1 MNVKRDSAAEFAIRT
16 LSPTDRQKVTALLD
30 HLANWENDEQIRK
43 ASKASTYKNVYV
55 LTTSDDISISFNLD
69 YEKHEITVLYIVKP
83 SRFVPA
89 NQVAG

>member
-1 MNVKRDSAAEFAIRT
+1 MNVKRDITFKFAFRT
-16 LSPTDRQKVTALLD
+16 LNPIDRQKVTALLD

-55 LTTSDDISISFNLD
+55 LSTSDDISISFNLD
-69 YEKHEITVLYIVKP
+69 NEKHEITVLYIVKP